1 MQSKFSSAPKP
12 NPNCIKLSIMDQ
24 DFKNKRDVVT
34 SFQWAKLGIMT
45 NSNNSI
51 IQSSAAVIQN
61 ILKYK
66 PFIFTEYL
74 FPMWLFFFLHID
86 RSVFQGIL
94 VKKIQNKWLGKCTKE
109 LLNLQVGISEKN
121 KLQFKNR
128 VWFAFVYGTV
138 LFSWFQTSL
147 YQSKLRS

>member
-24 DFKNKRDVVT
+24 DFKNKRNVVT
-34 SFQWAKLGIMT
+34 SFQWAKLGILT

-74 FPMWLFFFLHID
+74 FPMWLFFFSTLTDQSFKGYFLKRYKTNGWENVLRNGSIYK
-86 RSVFQGIL
+86 SEFQ
-94 VKKIQNKWLGKCTKE
+94 KKISCNLKTGFDLPLFMVQFCFLGFKLHC
-109 LLNLQVGISEKN
+109 ISP
-121 KLQFKNR
+121 
-128 VWFAFVYGTV
+128 
-138 LFSWFQTSL
+138 S
-147 YQSKLRS
+147 